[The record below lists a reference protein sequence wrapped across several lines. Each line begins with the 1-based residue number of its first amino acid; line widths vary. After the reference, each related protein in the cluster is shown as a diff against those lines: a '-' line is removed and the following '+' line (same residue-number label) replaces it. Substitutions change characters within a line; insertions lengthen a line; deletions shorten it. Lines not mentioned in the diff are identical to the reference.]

1 MDIDIL
7 KARDDVEQTF
17 FHKGIQPLTKF
28 VAMVSV
34 LVVAGIWLDVRYLIP
49 LFVLGLV
56 LAIAGK
62 APKAWLFVMI
72 TALILTWYPTLR
84 TTIAQV
90 NPEYYKVLDRTWA
103 ATPIATVHINLL
115 NLGEMGLTYGTLYW
129 LAGRIISFM
138 TVVTW
143 AIFFVSTTPM
153 SEIANTM
160 YALKIPYQIVFVLQM
175 TYKFIPFMS
184 TVINQ
189 ISDAQKLRA
198 WSLRTINPKK
208 LVERALPIAN
218 PMIRRTA
225 TIVDQVTIA
234 TQIRG
239 FGSGKPTP
247 LKELTMKTID
257 WILIVFFLLFLI
269 VGIAG
274 TVAFNWGVL

>member
-7 KARDDVEQTF
+7 KAHDDVELTF
-17 FHKGIQPLTKF
+17 FHYGLQPLTKF
-28 VAMVSV
+28 IAMLSV
-34 LVVAGIWLDVRYLIP
+34 LIMAGIWLDVRYLVP
-49 LFVLGLV
+49 LFIMGLT
-56 LAIAGK
+56 LAILGK
-62 APKAWLFVMI
+62 APKAWFVVMI
-72 TALILTWYPTLR
+72 TALLLTWYPTLR

-90 NPEYYKVLDRTWA
+90 NPEYYNVLDRTWA
-103 ATPIATVHINLL
+103 ATPIATIHINFL

-129 LAGRIISFM
+129 LAGRIFGYM

-153 SEIANTM
+153 SEIANSM
-160 YALKIPYQIVFVLQM
+160 YAMKIPYQIVFVLQM

-184 TVINQ
+184 SVINQ
-189 ISDAQKLRA
+189 ISDAQKLRG

-225 TIVDQVTIA
+225 TIVEQVTIA

-239 FGSGKPTP
+239 FGTGNPTP
-247 LKELTMKTID
+247 LKALSMKMID
-257 WILIVFFLLFLI
+257 WVLIAIFTIFFI
-269 VGIAG
+269 VSMVG
-274 TVAFNWGVL
+274 TIAFNWGAL